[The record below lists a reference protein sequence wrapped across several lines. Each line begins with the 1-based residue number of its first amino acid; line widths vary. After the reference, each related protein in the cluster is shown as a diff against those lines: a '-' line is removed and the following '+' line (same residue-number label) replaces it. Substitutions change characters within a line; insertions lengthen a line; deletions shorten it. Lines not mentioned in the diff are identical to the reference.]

1 MNAVSQLTGSDGLLS
16 RRAALRLVGS
26 GAAMALLAA
35 CGRPAA
41 SPVAPTAP
49 PTTPASAVGAA
60 PASTQAR
67 PAAAAGA
74 PKAGG
79 TLRMG
84 VTADLTRLDIHYR
97 DQTHGMCYDAL
108 TSYDEN
114 WKPIPALAESWDVS
128 TDAKQVKFTLRKG
141 VQYHDGREFTSDDVK
156 WSYTHAATSTD
167 TNLLEA
173 KWWTSIETPDKYT
186 VVMTSD
192 QPRPMMFDSFFS
204 IWIVDK
210 NSYDANNTA
219 TNANG
224 TGPFKLANW
233 KQGSEQTYTKHPS
246 YWRTGQPYL
255 DGINVA
261 VVSDIQALT
270 ARLEAGALDALPG
283 IAPSDFLR
291 LSSDAKYAGLQDTV
305 TASSA
310 VVSINTKLAP
320 WDNKLARQA
329 LFYTFDRDN
338 YVKTI
343 LKGLGASTVLGWP
356 TTSPA
361 YDARKDASRAF
372 NVETAKTM
380 LKDAGVTGTIA
391 QDFAYPTGNA
401 PYADL
406 AQAYQSDMAEVGIKL
421 NLKPLDIGALRDSM
435 NNGTYNAFALS
446 TLCCHYLDPG
456 SAIMKSRFTTPT
468 QNNSGP
474 YVSQTYTAIC
484 NAILTEPDQTKRKA
498 LFDQYN
504 DVLLDEA
511 FIFPVGFNSTL
522 LMTRSN
528 VKGVS
533 IQPNGTGNAWSWGK
547 AWLDA

>member
-1 MNAVSQLTGSDGLLS
+1 MTTEGESRVSGKRVT
-16 RRAALRLVGS
+16 RRAALRLFGS
-26 GAAMALLAA
+26 TAAIALLVA

-41 SPVAPTAP
+41 PAAAPTA
-49 PTTPASAVGAA
+49 ASASGGGSGV
-60 PASTQAR
+60 QAK
-67 PAAAAGA
+67 PGGTPVAAGA
-74 PKAGG
+74 PKPGG
-79 TLRMG
+79 TLRVG
-84 VTADLTRLDIHYR
+84 LTTDLTRLDIHYR
-97 DQTHGMCYDAL
+97 DQTHTICYDAL

-114 WKPIPALAESWDVS
+114 WKPTPALAESWDVS
-128 TDAKQVKFTLRKG
+128 PDAKQVKFNLRKG
-141 VQYHDGREFTSDDVK
+141 VQFHDGREFTSDDVK

-192 QPRPMMFDSFFS
+192 QPRPMMFDAFFS

-233 KQGSEQTYTKHPS
+233 KQGSEQTYSKNPS
-246 YWRTGQPYL
+246 YWRTGQPYF

-261 VVSDIQALT
+261 IVSDIQALT

-291 LSSDAKYAGLQDTV
+291 LSSDARYAGVQDTI

-310 VVSINTKLAP
+310 VVSINTKMPP
-320 WDNKLARQA
+320 WDNKQARQA
-329 LFYTFDRDN
+329 LFFTFDRDN

-356 TTSPA
+356 TSSPA

-372 NVETAKTM
+372 NIETARQM
-380 LKDAGVTGTIA
+380 LKDAGVTGSV
-391 QDFAYPTGNA
+391 QQEFGYPTGNA

-406 AQAYQSDMAEVGIKL
+406 AQAYQSDMANLGIKL
-421 NLKPLDIGALRDSM
+421 TLKPVDIGALRDAM

-474 YVSQTYTAIC
+474 YVSQAYSAVC
-484 NAILTEPDQTKRKA
+484 NQLLTEPDPTKRKA

-522 LMTRSN
+522 LMTRAN

-533 IQPNGTGNAWSWGK
+533 VQPNGTGNAWSWGK
-547 AWLDA
+547 AWFDA